1 MRPTIASA
9 ATVLAL
15 ASTAIAGN
23 FDFYPKGSQTCLEAA
38 LNASKCPGSVSERNS
53 CLCSDGGGFVTN
65 TAKCLGK
72 GKDTRALVP
81 DVFTT
86 MVGACDTSDTPLS
99 VDQSTFQ
106 NTAADAA
113 KKADD
118 DDKKKTTTT
127 SSAAKT
133 TPTSTS
139 TTNTKSSP
147 TNKDSNDKDSNNKNS
162 GNNDSGNKDS
172 SNKDSSSN
180 GDKKS
185 GLSTGAIIGIAV
197 GAGVVGLAAI
207 AVLLAFLRRRRAM
220 KAAEERDP
228 MLHRS
233 FGNEDGNAF
242 GQSMHNEPM
251 SSYDGASSV
260 SAYNRASAYTQ
271 PTISPEPQYQQ
282 QYSPPPQQYNN
293 GTPQFNQPQQFS
305 PHHSFNAVPAAAAA
319 GAAGAAGLAA
329 GAVPAWYNHNQAVS
343 PPQRYEPYAA
353 PPLVSQS
360 TTPGPPVGFAELAP
374 DAAASPKPSAPV
386 FEMDGGVAGA
396 SSGSQP
402 PKLPELIHPPSLQ
415 PPGLQSQDRR

>member
-1 MRPTIASA
+1 MRPSIASA
-9 ATVLAL
+9 ATLLAL

-23 FDFYPKGSQTCLEAA
+23 FDFYPTGSQSCLEGA
-38 LNASKCPGSVSERNS
+38 LTASKCPGSVSQRNS
-53 CLCSDGGGFVTN
+53 CLCNDGGSFVTN

-72 GKDTRALVP
+72 GKNTRALVP
-81 DVFTT
+81 DVYTT
-86 MVGACDTSDTPLS
+86 MVDACDNSDTPLS
-99 VDQSTFQ
+99 VDQSAFLQ
-106 NTAADAA
+106 TAANAA
-113 KKADD
+113 KQADD

-127 SSAAKT
+127 SSTAKT

-139 TTNTKSSP
+139 TTNSKSSP
-147 TNKDSNDKDSNNKNS
+147 TNKDSDDKDSN
-162 GNNDSGNKDS
+162 NKDS

-293 GTPQFNQPQQFS
+293 DTPQFNQPQQFS

-329 GAVPAWYNHNQAVS
+329 AAVPAWYNHNQAVS

-353 PPLVSQS
+353 PPLVSQN
-360 TTPGPPVGFAELAP
+360 TTPNPPVGFAELAP
-374 DAAASPKPSAPV
+374 DAAVSPKPSGPV